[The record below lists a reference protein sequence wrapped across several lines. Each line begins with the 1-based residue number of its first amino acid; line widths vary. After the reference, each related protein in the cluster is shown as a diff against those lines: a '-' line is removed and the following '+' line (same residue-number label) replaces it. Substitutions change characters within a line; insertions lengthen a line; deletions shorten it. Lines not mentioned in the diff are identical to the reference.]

1 MSIRLSYFA
10 AALSLAFAS
19 NANADIVGS
28 TYNFSASETG
38 NTVISATAG
47 TFTDP
52 VNPGFCVGST
62 SVAPACGA
70 NSGVSG
76 AIGFAASSPTL
87 DKITFG
93 FAGSTA
99 GAGTGS
105 FTIDLGHFIN
115 LHGETILGITLASS
129 TLGGA
134 TITDSWN
141 GTDGLFHFSTTSDF
155 NALGGANAI
164 FNVQVAS
171 TPLPAALPLFVSGLG
186 AMGLL
191 GWRRKRKA
199 VPASIFSSQ

>member
-1 MSIRLSYFA
+1 MSIRVSCVA

-28 TYNFSASETG
+28 AYNFSASVTG
-38 NTVISATAG
+38 NTAILATAG
-47 TFTDP
+47 THTDP
-52 VNPGFCVGST
+52 ANPGFCVGST
-62 SVAPACGA
+62 TIAPNCSGG
-70 NSGVSG
+70 SGVTG
-76 AIGFAASSPTL
+76 GFTFAMSSPTL
-87 DKITFG
+87 DTITFG

-99 GAGTGS
+99 GAGPGS